1 MALQL
6 EPTATKVIKL
16 HNTDIELTSV
26 YLRFKYDVS
35 PNGRIVICNSKA
47 YQDKSKYQS
56 NSPLA
61 VSVPLRDVMLQIN
74 VATETADMNTINEKL
89 QEYYQNLGYT
99 VTILDI

>member
-6 EPTATKVIKL
+6 EPTANKVIKIY
-16 HNTDIELTSV
+16 NTDIELTSV

-47 YQDKSKYQS
+47 YQDKAKYQS

-61 VSVPLRDVMLQIN
+61 VSVPLTEVVLKID
-74 VATETADMNTINEKL
+74 VATETADMATVHTKL

>member
-6 EPTATKVIKL
+6 EPTANKVIKIY
-16 HNTDIELTSV
+16 NTDIELTSV

-61 VSVPLRDVMLQIN
+61 VSIPLRDIVLQIDT
-74 VATETADMNTINEKL
+74 ASEAADMSIINRILSK
-89 QEYYQNLGYT
+89 YYQNLGYT

>member
-6 EPTATKVIKL
+6 EPTANKVIKIY
-16 HNTDIELTSV
+16 NTDIELTSV

-47 YQDKSKYQS
+47 YQDKAKYQS

-61 VSVPLRDVMLQIN
+61 VSVPLTEVVLKID
-74 VATETADMNTINEKL
+74 VATEAADMATVHTKL

-99 VTILDI
+99 STILDI

>member
-6 EPTATKVIKL
+6 EPTLTKVIKL
-16 HNTDIELTSV
+16 HNTDIELTSI
-26 YLRFKYDVS
+26 YLRFSYTVLPQGS
-35 PNGRIVICNSKA
+35 IVRCSSKA

-56 NSPLA
+56 KSPIA
-61 VSVPLRDVMLQIN
+61 VSLPLSEIDIKID
-74 VATETADMNTINEKL
+74 VATEVADMAIVHKKL

>member
-6 EPTATKVIKL
+6 EPTANKVIKIY
-16 HNTDIELTSV
+16 NTDIELTSV

-47 YQDKSKYQS
+47 YQDKAKYQS

-61 VSVPLRDVMLQIN
+61 VSVPLTEVVLKID
-74 VATETADMNTINEKL
+74 VATEVADMATAHKKL

-99 VTILDI
+99 ATILDI